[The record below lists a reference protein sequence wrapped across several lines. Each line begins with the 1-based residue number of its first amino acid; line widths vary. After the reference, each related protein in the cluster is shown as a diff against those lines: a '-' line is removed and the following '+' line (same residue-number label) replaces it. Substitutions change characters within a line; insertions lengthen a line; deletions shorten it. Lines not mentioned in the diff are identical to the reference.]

1 MLQTALAGLILKKTF
16 FNKINPIN
24 IACSCDVLVEGRGC
38 NKREIISSSCK
49 HFNIQIIQYI
59 LYRQEK

>member
-1 MLQTALAGLILKKTF
+1 MISTLIGPYLQLIFSLIKK
-16 FNKINPIN
+16 NPIN
-24 IACSCDVLVEGRGC
+24 IACSCDVLVVAVTKE
-38 NKREIISSSCK
+38 RESGSCK